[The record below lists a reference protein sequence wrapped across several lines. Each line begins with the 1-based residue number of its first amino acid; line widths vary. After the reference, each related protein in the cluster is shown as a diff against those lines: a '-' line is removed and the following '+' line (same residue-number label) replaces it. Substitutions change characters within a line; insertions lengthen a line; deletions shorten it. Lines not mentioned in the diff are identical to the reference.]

1 MSEPTR
7 KRTSRARSKFDTLKK
22 LTSHMPAGAG
32 SQDRYPELHRTW
44 KPAGMVD
51 LGEKWCEDK
60 DKIVTC
66 DGCDTS
72 IRYMFLLDSKIGSGR
87 RVVGSTCITIFEEDA
102 PEFVE
107 ACQPMLD
114 EHAARQRLLNRK
126 VPAWIRELPGI
137 PLTNYRSVRRAID
150 NKTKRYMCEGY
161 SHDLTPFITYTTK
174 NMPDEDR
181 LLFGA

>member
-1 MSEPTR
+1 MAAATV
-7 KRTSRARSKFDTLKK
+7 KF
-22 LTSHMPAGAG
+22 LTAHMPHDTPVAL
-32 SQDRYPELHRTW
+32 RYKELHRAW
-44 KPAGMVD
+44 GPGRVVD
-51 LGEKWCEDK
+51 
-60 DKIVTC
+60 
-66 DGCDTS
+66 DGCVAHQCQGCHTP
-72 IRYMFLLDSKIGSGR
+72 IRYRCMLVSKIGLAETY
-87 RVVGSTCITIFEEDA
+87 VGTTCILVFQKEA

-114 EHAARQRLLNRK
+114 ECAARQRLLNRK
-126 VPAWIRELPGI
+126 VPAWIRELPSM

-161 SHDLTPFITYTTK
+161 SHDLTPFITYATK